1 MSEIRQESVS
11 RIVIESEDAGQ
22 RLDNF
27 LIRRC
32 KGVPKSHLYR
42 ILRSGEIRVNS
53 RRVDAAYRIV
63 EGDQLRIP
71 PMRVATRP
79 LLAEA
84 AAVRG
89 SALKQA
95 LPIVFEDD
103 AFIAIDKPAGLAA
116 HGGSGVAFGA
126 IEALRAQRPDCRY
139 LELAHRLDRETSGL
153 LLFGKKRS
161 ALRALHAMFREG
173 RADKRYLV
181 MVNGHWTDA
190 RRDVRLPLLKFID
203 RAGERRVR
211 VDDRQGQTA
220 QTIFRRLV
228 AGTRYAL
235 LEAQL
240 KTGRTHQIRVHLSH
254 LGYPI
259 LGDERYGDFAL
270 NRALAAEGFKRMF
283 LHAWRMRFPHPLS
296 GTTVE
301 LKAPPDAALRAWL
314 DACTDAGELGELPE
328 L

>member
-11 RIVIESEDAGQ
+11 RIVIGAEDAGQ

-53 RRVDAAYRIV
+53 RRVDAAYRIL
-63 EGDQLRIP
+63 EGDQLRLP
-71 PMRVATRP
+71 PMRTAVREET
-79 LLAEA
+79 AEA

-89 SALKQA
+89 SALKQP

-103 AFIAIDKPAGLAA
+103 ALIAIDKPAGLAA

-126 IEALRAQRPDCRY
+126 IEALRLQRPDCRY

-173 RADKRYLV
+173 QADKRYLA
-181 MVNGHWTDA
+181 MVGGAWRQA
-190 RRDVRLPLLKFID
+190 RQDVRLPLLKFID
-203 RAGERRVR
+203 AAGERRVR
-211 VDDRQGQTA
+211 VDDRQGQSA
-220 QTIFRRLV
+220 RTIFRLLAGGDRYSLV
-228 AGTRYAL
+228 
-235 LEAQL
+235 EAQL
-240 KTGRTHQIRVHLSH
+240 KTGRTHQIRVHLAH
-254 LGYPI
+254 LGFPI

-270 NRALAAEGFKRMF
+270 NRHVAGLGFKRMF

-296 GTTVE
+296 GATMA
-301 LKAPPDAALRAWL
+301 LSAPPDTALRHWL
-314 DACTDAGELGELPE
+314 NTCRETGELSELPE

>member
-11 RIVIESEDAGQ
+11 RIVIGPEDAGQ

-53 RRVDAAYRIV
+53 RRVDAAYRVV
-63 EGDQLRIP
+63 EGDLLRLP
-71 PMRVATRP
+71 PMRVASRP
-79 LLAEA
+79 QAAEA
-84 AAVRG
+84 AEVRG
-89 SALKQA
+89 SALKQP
-95 LPIVFEDD
+95 LPIIFEDE
-103 AFIAIDKPAGLAA
+103 ALIAIDKPAGLAA

-126 IEALRAQRPDCRY
+126 IEALRLQRPDCRY

-173 RADKRYLV
+173 QADKRYLA
-181 MVNGHWTDA
+181 MVGGAWANV
-190 RRDVRLPLLKFID
+190 RQDVRLPLFKYID
-203 RAGERRVR
+203 SAGERRVR
-211 VDDRQGQTA
+211 VDDRQGQAA
-220 QTIFRRLV
+220 QTIFRRLSTGV
-228 AGTRYAL
+228 RFSL

-240 KTGRTHQIRVHLSH
+240 KTGRTHQIRVHLAH

-270 NRALAAEGFKRMF
+270 NRELIGVGFKRMF

-296 GTTVE
+296 GATMA
-301 LKAPPDAALRAWL
+301 LSAPPDAVLRGWL
-314 DACTDAGELGELPE
+314 ARCRDGGELSELPE